1 MKNLFKYAGTY
12 WKAMLAVIAV
22 LILQAYCD
30 LSLPAYTSDIV
41 NIGIQQ
47 GGIEDKVPTA
57 IGTNDMEKVL
67 LFVPEEAQKEV
78 VDSYKIDA
86 GSYDTE
92 AYVLKD
98 SVKKDE
104 KKMQTLS
111 DKMSLPMMMV
121 TGISSDSSMTADMEA
136 KMAAQLPQD
145 LLTEDTD
152 LFTILQMLP
161 AEQREEFVR
170 QAREQIEEMPDTI
183 LEQAAISFSKTAYK
197 HLGMDMDALQ
207 LHYLLTT
214 GGKMVAL
221 AFLGMAA
228 SVLVGFWRPVWE
240 LLPGEI

>member
-57 IGTNDMEKVL
+57 IGTDDMEKVL

-86 GSYDTE
+86 GSYDTK

-111 DKMSLPMMMV
+111 DKMSFPMMM
-121 TGISSDSSMTADMEA
+121 
-136 KMAAQLPQD
+136 
-145 LLTEDTD
+145 
-152 LFTILQMLP
+152 
-161 AEQREEFVR
+161 
-170 QAREQIEEMPDTI
+170 EMCIRDRSRKER
-183 LEQAAISFSKTAYK
+183 LS
-197 HLGMDMDALQ
+197 
-207 LHYLLTT
+207 
-214 GGKMVAL
+214 
-221 AFLGMAA
+221 
-228 SVLVGFWRPVWE
+228 
-240 LLPGEI
+240 